1 MDRTYLSL
9 PLVLDVTKLA
19 QSEIDEIISI
29 FETELKG
36 DYRFSKQS
44 FLSVL
49 DDYLKDSSRP
59 LSFSKAYIYLRKHK
73 LGFNA
78 ISCLNNTSDLGGTQI
93 SFEQLK
99 EYKQNGALADLLEKY
114 A

>member
-19 QSEIDEIISI
+19 KSGIDEIILI

-36 DYRFSKQS
+36 EYRFSKQS
-44 FLSVL
+44 LLDVL
-49 DDYLKDSSRP
+49 NDYLKECSQP
-59 LSFSKAYIYLRKHK
+59 LSFSKAYICIKKHK

-78 ISCLNNTSDLGGTQI
+78 ISCLNNISDLGGTQI

-99 EYKQNGALADLLEKY
+99 EYKDNGTLAKLAFKY
-114 A
+114 V